1 MNFLYG
7 QTGGAAGGGFLG
19 FLPFVLIMFV
29 IYFLMIRPQMKQQK
43 QKKQMLTN
51 LKKGDKVVTSGGIH
65 GTVAGFKEK
74 ESIVI
79 LSVGKNVD
87 LRVSKS
93 AVAGLS
99 GAKKAK
105 Q

>member
-1 MNFLYG
+1 MDFLYG
-7 QTGGAAGGGFLG
+7 QTGGAAGSGFLG
-19 FLPFVLIMFV
+19 FLPFILIMFV

-43 QKKQMLTN
+43 EKKQMLTD

-65 GTVAGFKEK
+65 GTVAGFREK
-74 ESIVI
+74 DSVVI

-93 AVAGLS
+93 AVAGLT
-99 GAKKAK
+99 GVKKEK
-105 Q
+105 